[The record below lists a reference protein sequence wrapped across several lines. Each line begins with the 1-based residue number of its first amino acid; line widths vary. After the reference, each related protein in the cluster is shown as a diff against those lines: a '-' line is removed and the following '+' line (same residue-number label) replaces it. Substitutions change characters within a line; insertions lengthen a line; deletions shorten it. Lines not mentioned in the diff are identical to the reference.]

1 MRISVD
7 RGVCEGVGMCESMAH
22 EFFELDDDEVLAI
35 LDETPAEEHRRQVAA
50 AVASCP
56 VQALTLSG

>member
-7 RGVCEGVGMCESMAH
+7 RAVCEGVGMCESMAH
-22 EFFELDDDEVLAI
+22 EFFELDDNEVLQV
-35 LDETPAEEHRRQVAA
+35 LDEAPGEEHRRTVAA

-56 VQALTLSG
+56 VQALTLQG

>member
-22 EFFELDDDEVLAI
+22 EFFELDDDEVLQV
-35 LDETPAEEHRRQVAA
+35 LDETPSDEHRRTVSA

-56 VQALTLSG
+56 VQALTLQD

>member
-22 EFFELDDDEVLAI
+22 EFFELDDDEVLQI
-35 LDETPAEEHRRQVAA
+35 LDESPAEEHRGAVRA

-56 VQALTLSG
+56 VQALTMEG